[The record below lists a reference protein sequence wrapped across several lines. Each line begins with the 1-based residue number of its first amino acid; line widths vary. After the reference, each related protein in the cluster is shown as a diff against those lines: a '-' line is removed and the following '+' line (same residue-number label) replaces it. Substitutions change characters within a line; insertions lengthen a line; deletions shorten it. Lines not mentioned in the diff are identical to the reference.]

1 MGAAKVLVRVS
12 SARRAFFRSFC
23 FPRGL
28 ILKAGMLRE
37 HFFRSLLV
45 ADLQLLKLLLSRY
58 LKLGFKRDQKDLWNN
73 NASNAASINAQNC
86 YFVPLS
92 RSTGTAFVSRHLLL
106 KLIIP
111 AAYEVRSIHDTKDN
125 INFKLACLFRLLMG
139 TFESGSQDFI
149 KQEALSFLE

>member
-1 MGAAKVLVRVS
+1 MHSRETKRISGTIMLLMLPPS
-12 SARRAFFRSFC
+12 
-23 FPRGL
+23 
-28 ILKAGMLRE
+28 MLRTVTL
-37 HFFRSLLV
+37 FPF
-45 ADLQLLKLLLSRY
+45 
-58 LKLGFKRDQKDLWNN
+58 
-73 NASNAASINAQNC
+73 
-86 YFVPLS
+86 S

-139 TFESGSQDFI
+139 TFETGSQDFI